1 MAILRAEVRSL
12 VADTQLQQA
21 IGSEGKAIE
30 SIRKAVESNGKAIES
45 NGKAIESNGKAIE
58 SNGKAIESIRKA
70 VEANEKAIET
80 HGKSLKKMQ
89 DQIAVHDTLINAL
102 LPWATRDKLDDS
114 DFDLIQRVRAS
125 NPDKVVLWALD

>member
-1 MAILRAEVRSL
+1 MAILRAEVGSL
-12 VADTQLQQA
+12 VADTQRQQQA
-21 IGSEGKAIE
+21 IEADGKAIE
-30 SIRKAVESNGKAIES
+30 SIRKAVES

-70 VEANEKAIET
+70 VEANEKAIES

-102 LPWATRDKLDDS
+102 LPWATRDKL
-114 DFDLIQRVRAS
+114 VRKRCMLENSFTLTAANS
-125 NPDKVVLWALD
+125 ISR